1 MKITSV
7 EMVPEGSSNICVMS
21 FRDPRRENP
30 YNVKQIV
37 GLDADEI
44 VARYYG
50 ISGDS
55 SASKM
60 FNLVLEKRDVVA
72 LIELNPTFS
81 TNQTYSDLRTALYK
95 MIAAS
100 RTGKVWLHFKN
111 EDESVAAVS
120 GFVKKFEAGH
130 FSKNPEVQM
139 TIECEDPML
148 RALTPVDIDVV
159 GLSPSDTTISDP
171 LSTAPHGF
179 VFELKVNA
187 PRGSI
192 YIGDTTP
199 IQWGFEVTPAD
210 EFQVNDVLHF
220 SSEHNNKYLYIQRGL
235 EKIHL
240 GDVIATGSV
249 WPILFPGDNNFV
261 FSSPAGLEWVAIS
274 HFPTYWG
281 V

>member
-44 VARYYG
+44 TPRYYG
-50 ISGDS
+50 ISGGS
-55 SASKM
+55 SASKL

-111 EDESVAAVS
+111 EDESIAAVS

-130 FSKNPEVQM
+130 FSKNPEVQI

-148 RALTPVDIDVV
+148 RALVPIDVDV
-159 GLSPSDTTISDP
+159 SELDPADTTISDP

-179 VFELKVNA
+179 VFELQFNA
-187 PRGSI
+187 PRSSL
-192 YIGDTTP
+192 YVGDTSP
-199 IQWGFEVTPAD
+199 IEWGFEVAPVGGFLT
-210 EFQVNDVLHF
+210 NDVLHL
-220 SSEHNNKYLYIQRGL
+220 SSELNNKYLYIQRGL

-240 GDVIATGSV
+240 GDVITSGSV

-261 FSSPAGLEWVAIS
+261 FLSPSGLEWVAIS
-274 HFPTYWG
+274 HYPTYWG